1 MPGTD
6 VVARAAVASTT
17 ASNAGLPRWVL
28 WAALIVIVVLRLLW
42 FLDYLRLGR
51 HNLADAFMLPTSRLY
66 TTTSERERQ
75 KIHESVAT
83 ETDRLVE
90 TCLLAGTIAFAA
102 WTALFAVANQ
112 APGSEISSTTRSLL
126 LVGAAALVA
135 APLLFRVPDLHTT
148 YIGRRSALFI
158 GLTAVG
164 LALASLAE
172 DLLGKVPGTVVTL
185 AAVVVLVLRDVVDT
199 IGEIGLQR
207 SAVGHALAAP
217 PSGAIEQHPA
227 GLDQVRTE
235 AHSRLMEVATQVDTA
250 LREAQDAATRAER
263 AEQDAQAAAER
274 AREEAETRIA
284 AAEASRDQARADAS
298 RYQAAAEAAEQR
310 AAASEAQADTAGRD
324 AQAPDEA
331 AKGDA
336 E

>member
-1 MPGTD
+1 MPATD
-6 VVARAAVASTT
+6 IVARGAVAST
-17 ASNAGLPRWVL
+17 SHAGLPRWLL
-28 WAALIVIVVLRLLW
+28 WAALIVVVAFRLLW
-42 FLDYLRLGR
+42 FLDYLRVGR
-51 HNLADAFMLPTSRLY
+51 RNLAGALTLLTSSLY
-66 TTTSERERQ
+66 TTTSEEERQ
-75 KIHESVAT
+75 QIHESVAT
-83 ETDRLVE
+83 ETDRLVD

-126 LVGAAALVA
+126 LVGATALVA
-135 APLLFRVPDLHTT
+135 TPIVFRVPDRHTA
-148 YIGRRSALFI
+148 YIGRRSGLFI

-172 DLLGKVPGTVVTL
+172 DLLGKVPGILVTL
-185 AAVVVLVLRDVVDT
+185 AAVAVLVVRDVFDT
-199 IGEIGLQR
+199 IGEISLQR
-207 SAVGHALAAP
+207 SAVGPALAAP
-217 PSGAIEQHPA
+217 PSGATEQHAA
-227 GLDQVRTE
+227 GLDEVRTE
-235 AHSRLMEVATQVDTA
+235 AHGRMMEVATQVDTA
-250 LREAQDAATRAER
+250 IREAQDAATRAER
-263 AEQDAQAAAER
+263 AEQDAQTAAER

>member
-1 MPGTD
+1 M
-6 VVARAAVASTT
+6 
-17 ASNAGLPRWVL
+17 
-28 WAALIVIVVLRLLW
+28 W
-42 FLDYLRLGR
+42 FLDYLRVGR
-51 HNLADAFMLPTSRLY
+51 RHLKAAFTLVTSSLY
-66 TTTSERERQ
+66 TATSERERQ

-83 ETDRLVE
+83 ETDRLVD

-135 APLLFRVPDLHTT
+135 APIVFRVPDRYTA

-172 DLLGKVPGTVVTL
+172 DLLGKVPGIVVTL
-185 AAVVVLVLRDVVDT
+185 AAVAVLVLCDVFDT
-199 IGEIGLQR
+199 KGEISLQR
-207 SAVGHALAAP
+207 STVRRAL
-217 PSGAIEQHPA
+217 ET
-227 GLDQVRTE
+227 V
-235 AHSRLMEVATQVDTA
+235 TQVDTA
-250 LREAQDAATRAER
+250 IGEAQDAATQAAR
-263 AEQDAQAAAER
+263 AEQDAQATAER
-274 AREEAETRIA
+274 VR
-284 AAEASRDQARADAS
+284 AEAKTQ
-298 RYQAAAEAAEQR
+298 AAEQR
-310 AAASEAQADTAGRD
+310 AAAPEARVDTAGRD
-324 AQAPDEA
+324 AQAADEA